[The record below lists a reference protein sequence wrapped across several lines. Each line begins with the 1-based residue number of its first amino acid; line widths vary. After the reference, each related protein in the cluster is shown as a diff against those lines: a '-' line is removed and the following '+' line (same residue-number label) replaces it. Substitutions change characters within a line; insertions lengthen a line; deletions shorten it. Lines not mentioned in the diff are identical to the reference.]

1 MVIDAFTL
9 ENTGI
14 CANDMEPSNACLA
27 TANFTGQVTAITN
40 GLAREFGLNVGSYN
54 VKVCGSLFLLLLC
67 YYSTLRCRTKLKT
80 ILKSVYTSMMTIDAL
95 INYIHLM
102 WVPISMSKPNGC
114 KTHLIDL
121 IGLSKTLH
129 TLDFYL
135 LHLQQ
140 TLHLPLHHQNINMFL
155 VPHKNNLHP
164 KQTVL
169 HLL

>member
-1 MVIDAFTL
+1 MWF
-9 ENTGI
+9 
-14 CANDMEPSNACLA
+14 P
-27 TANFTGQVTAITN
+27 F
-40 GLAREFGLNVGSYN
+40 F
-54 VKVCGSLFLLLLC
+54 C

-80 ILKSVYTSMMTIDAL
+80 ILKSIYTLMMTIDAL

-102 WVPISMSKPNGC
+102 WVPISMSKPNGYGC

-121 IGLSKTLH
+121 IGSSKTLH

-155 VPHKNNLHP
+155 VTQKNNLHP
-164 KQTVL
+164 K